1 MSTPGNREARPSV
14 HGILRLPNR
23 HVGGKIGSLSLSL
36 SESSSTYGFRPFK
49 GNTNRVFHARVG
61 RFFSRKGENPAL
73 GEILD
78 RIGGL
83 S

>member
-36 SESSSTYGFRPFK
+36 F
-49 GNTNRVFHARVG
+49 
-61 RFFSRKGENPAL
+61 
-73 GEILD
+73 LD
-78 RIGGL
+78 RARLTASVRSKETPTVCFTPAFEDFFLGTGRTRH
-83 S
+83 